1 MEGLLA
7 NAKTT
12 SVPRQKKRGLFAY
25 AQTTINEEN
34 ARETRDL
41 EAYNPHGL
49 GGRTARAKR
58 WTGASIRKGGRAAI
72 GKIQFPPARG
82 MKAKKRAG
90 PVKMAKAPT

>member
-12 SVPRQKKRGLFAY
+12 SVPSQKKRVLFAY
-25 AQTTINEEN
+25 ALTTINEEN
-34 ARETRDL
+34 ARETRNI

-58 WTGASIRKGGRAAI
+58 WTGASIRRGGRAAI
-72 GKIQFPPARG
+72 GKIPVPARPG
-82 MKAKKRAG
+82 YESEKARR
-90 PVKMAKAPT
+90 P